1 MTIDTRTF
9 RDALGC
15 FATGVTIVT
24 TLDPA
29 GRLLGITA
37 NSFSSVSLDP
47 PLVLFSLARKAF
59 SFKAFQRSRH
69 FAVNVLAAGQ
79 SELSDTFAK
88 ARSDKWAGVAFEV
101 WDTDCP
107 IITGALAQFECRTV
121 STHDGGDHV
130 VFVGA
135 VERMAF
141 DPDREPLVYCRGRYR
156 ELRPAAEEP
165 AEAPA
170 AERVGATP

>member
-1 MTIDTRTF
+1 MNIDQRAF

-15 FATGVTIVT
+15 FVTGVTIVT
-24 TLDPA
+24 SLDA
-29 GRLLGITA
+29 EGRLLGITA

-47 PLVLFSLARKAF
+47 PLVLFSLARKAY
-59 SFKAFQRSRH
+59 SFDAFRSSRH
-69 FAVNVLAAGQ
+69 FAVNVLASDQ

-88 ARSDKWAGVAFEV
+88 ALADKWAGVAFDV

-130 VFVGA
+130 VFIGA
-135 VERMAF
+135 VERMAL
-141 DPDREPLVYCRGRYR
+141 DPDKEPLVYYRGRYR
-156 ELRPAAEEP
+156 ELGAEPVAA
-165 AEAPA
+165 APERTGA
-170 AERVGATP
+170 AP

>member
-1 MTIDTRTF
+1 MGFDQRIF

-24 TLDPA
+24 TLDPE

-47 PLVLFSLARKAF
+47 PLVLFSLARKAY
-59 SFKAFQRSRH
+59 SFEAFQRSRH
-69 FAVNVLAAGQ
+69 FAVNVLAADQ
-79 SELSDTFAK
+79 SELSDTFAQ
-88 ARSDKWAGVAFEV
+88 ALADKWAGVDFEV

-107 IITGALAQFECRTV
+107 IISGALAQFECRTA
-121 STHDGGDHV
+121 SSHDGGDHV
-130 VFVGA
+130 VFIGA

-141 DPDREPLVYCRGRYR
+141 DHAKEPLLYYRGRYR
-156 ELRPAAEEP
+156 KLVSDP
-165 AEAPA
+165 
-170 AERVGATP
+170 